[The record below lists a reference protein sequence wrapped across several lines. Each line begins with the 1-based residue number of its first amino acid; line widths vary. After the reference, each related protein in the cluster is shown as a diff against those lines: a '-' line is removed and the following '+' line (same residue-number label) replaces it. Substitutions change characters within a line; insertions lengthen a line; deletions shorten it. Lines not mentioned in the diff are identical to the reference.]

1 MSLEN
6 FSTEEKNDMSLS
18 YGLKV
23 MESGDYLYEIE
34 TNSVLLKVNDQPLYT
49 IDDLRQ
55 FSLNNIRN
63 LEYLSP
69 LGEKERISFRQR

>member
-1 MSLEN
+1 MN
-6 FSTEEKNDMSLS
+6 LS

-23 MESGDYLYEIE
+23 MESGAYLYEIE
-34 TNSVLLKVNDQPLYT
+34 ANSVLLKVNDQPLYT

-55 FSLNNIRN
+55 FSLTNIRN